1 MNDFQF
7 RLQRSKGSKFSEK
20 WPELPGRMFKRIGRL
35 CSEEYTNTLCIR
47 ETGQN
52 INNNNLFTL
61 VFPSELLL

>member
-1 MNDFQF
+1 MNETVQTP
-7 RLQRSKGSKFSEK
+7 KVKKVKVKK
-20 WPELPGRMFKRIGRL
+20 WPELCSGELAK

-61 VFPSELLL
+61 VFPFELLL

>member
-1 MNDFQF
+1 MRQF
-7 RLQRSKGSKFSEK
+7 RLQRSKFGKK
-20 WPELPGRMFKRIGRL
+20 WPELCSGELAK

-61 VFPSELLL
+61 VFPFELLL

>member
-1 MNDFQF
+1 MNEFQF
-7 RLQRSKGSKFSEK
+7 RLQRSKRSKFSKK
-20 WPELPGRMFKRIGRL
+20 WPELPGRMFQRIGR
-35 CSEEYTNTLCIR
+35 SEEYTNTLCIR